1 MQPKLTKYF
10 RWVKRTLF
18 LPRVGRELPTVIRT
32 LVLSFVKATIDDE
45 VKSGVQRT
53 MTEFLD
59 DGPNQGEFCYEVN
72 VYMPRRSSASYG
84 PFRFKKEALQR
95 ARDIIQTNELVEVQV
110 LSYDSRYLGNRSG
123 NWCDL
128 EEVFTHCLSS

>member
-18 LPRVGRELPTVIRT
+18 LPRVRIPTVIRT
-32 LVLSFVKATIDDE
+32 LVLSFVKATVDDE
-45 VKSGVQRT
+45 VMSGLQRT
-53 MTEFLD
+53 MTEFLCYSE
-59 DGPNQGEFCYEVN
+59 GEFCYEVT
-72 VYMPRRSSASYG
+72 VYTPRRTIVYG

-95 ARDIIQTNELVEVQV
+95 ARDILHTCEEVEVLV
-110 LSYDSRYLGNRSG
+110 LSYDSRFLGDRSG

-128 EEVFTHCLSS
+128 EVVFQQRS